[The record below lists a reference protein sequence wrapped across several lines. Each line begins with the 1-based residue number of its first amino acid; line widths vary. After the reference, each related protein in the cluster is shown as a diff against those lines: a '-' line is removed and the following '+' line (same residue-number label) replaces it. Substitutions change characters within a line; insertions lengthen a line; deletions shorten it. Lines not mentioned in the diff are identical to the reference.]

1 MEQSDGEFHTYTG
14 VDVPKYL
21 SDAKHNVR
29 ELTLSSA
36 PLCMPNNENPFI
48 TATVVTQS

>member
-1 MEQSDGEFHTYTG
+1 MEQSDGEFHTYPG
-14 VDVPKYL
+14 MDVPKYL

-29 ELTLSSA
+29 EVTLSSA

-48 TATVVTQS
+48 TAQML